1 MPEAPA
7 VSVLIPSHQRR
18 EALRRALLSLGRQ
31 SAAADSYEVI
41 VSIDGSTD
49 GSEEMVTS
57 LQVPYAL
64 RVTAGPARGRA
75 TACNSALE
83 LARGEILI
91 VLDDDMQASHGFVAR
106 HGSHHPP
113 GTRLCVMGAVP
124 IELDGSS
131 PHAARYVR
139 EKFNSHLEA
148 LTRPGHEFTAR
159 DFYSGNASLRTEV
172 LREVGGF
179 SESFTIYGNEDV
191 DLSLRLRERGVELRY
206 DAEAMAAQEYDKGLR
221 ELAAD
226 TTQKG
231 QTAVI
236 LARAHPA
243 VFPELKLANPWDGSR
258 PWLAARAGLLSL
270 TRQIPALR
278 GSVVALAVALE
289 RLGLW
294 RRPLFYRAVLDYA
307 FWAGVDA
314 ALRESTPEGELERL
328 TRDLRRGPIDLL
340 LHR

>member
-1 MPEAPA
+1 VPEKPA

-18 EALRRALLSLGRQ
+18 EALRRALLSLANQ
-31 SAAADSYEVI
+31 SAAAGSYEVI

-49 GSEEMVTS
+49 GSEEMVAS
-57 LQVPYAL
+57 LDASYDL

-75 TACNSALE
+75 AACNSALE
-83 LARGEILI
+83 LARGEIVV
-91 VLDDDMQASHGFVAR
+91 VLDDDMQASHGFIER
-106 HGSHHPP
+106 HRSHHPP
-113 GTRLCVMGAVP
+113 ETRLCVMGAVP

-148 LTRPGHEFTAR
+148 LARPGHEFTAR

-172 LREVGGF
+172 LREAGGF
-179 SESFTIYGNEDV
+179 NESFTIYGNEDV

-206 DAEAMAAQEYDKGLR
+206 DAGAMAAQEYDKGLR

-243 VFPELKLANPWDGSR
+243 VFPELRLANPWDGSR
-258 PWLAARAGLLSL
+258 PWLAARAGLLGL
-270 TRQIPALR
+270 TRHLPRVRR
-278 GSVVALAVALE
+278 GVVAVAVALE

-294 RRPLFYRAVLDYA
+294 RLPLLYRAVLDYA

-328 TRDLRRGPIDLL
+328 ARDLRRGPIDLL